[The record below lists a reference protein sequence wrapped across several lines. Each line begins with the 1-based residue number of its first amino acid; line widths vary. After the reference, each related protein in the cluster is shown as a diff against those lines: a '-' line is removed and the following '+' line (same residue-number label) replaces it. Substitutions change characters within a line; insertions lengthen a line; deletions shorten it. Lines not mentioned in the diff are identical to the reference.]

1 MRKDDKAIENI
12 KVSLKKFQEQYNEGN
27 VHGAEAFVKEFFI
40 DEKDTSLVGTGL
52 DSWCFG
58 IENIK
63 DEINSYWT
71 KEEKYLKHIELDID
85 DTVINLEGKAAVVA
99 ISGKSIRNISEEKIY
114 ENMIN
119 KLSKELND
127 DNVSRGILAKLLN
140 EISEE
145 IYNMS
150 LGEKYISLEEKYI
163 EPFRVTMVM
172 VNINSKWMIKHMKIS
187 FSGNILQM
195 TPADHNIEDKFKII
209 PIEKED
215 NLEISKI
222 QKILQTFQEAYDK
235 RDINLV
241 DSYGDELLHNDEELF
256 IFGTDQG
263 ENFHGFKEGKELFE
277 GDWKYWGDFNLNREN
292 AYISIL
298 DNVAVVY
305 SKALIEFTWGEEKVS
320 KWPKMNLKYYLN
332 ETEKSN
338 KEMTYEVLTS
348 IASCLDIIVNAKE
361 KPSYAMKFLGVL
373 VKKEGKW
380 KFNHMHFSNIVE

>member
-1 MRKDDKAIENI
+1 MRKDDKTIENI
-12 KVSLKKFQEQYNEGN
+12 KVALKKFQEQYNEGN
-27 VHGAEAFVKEFFI
+27 AHSAEAFVKEFFI

>member
-1 MRKDDKAIENI
+1 MREKNKTIEDI
-12 KVSLKKFQEQYNEGN
+12 KVILKDFQKQYNGGN
-27 VHGAEAFVKEFFI
+27 HYNAEAFVKKFFV
-40 DEKDTSLVGTGL
+40 DEKDTSLVGAGL
-52 DSWCFG
+52 NSWRFG

-71 KEEKYLKHIELDID
+71 KEEKHLKNMELDID
-85 DTVINLEGKAAVVA
+85 NAVINLEDKAAVVSV
-99 ISGKSIRNISEEKIY
+99 SGKSIRNISEEKIY

-127 DNVSRGILAKLLN
+127 NNVSRGTLAKLLH
-140 EISEE
+140 EISEG
-145 IYNMS
+145 IYNTI
-150 LGEKYISLEEKYI
+150 LGEKYIRLEENYI

-187 FSGNILQM
+187 FSGNGLEI

-215 NLEISKI
+215 NLEISEI
-222 QKILQTFQEAYDK
+222 QKVLQTFQEAYDK
-235 RDINLV
+235 RDVNLV

-292 AYISIL
+292 AYISVL

-305 SKALIEFTWGEEKVS
+305 SKALIEFTWGEDNVS
-320 KWPKMNLKYYLN
+320 RWPKMNLNYYLD
-332 ETEKSN
+332 ETEKSS
-338 KEMTYEVLTS
+338 KEMTYGMLTA
-348 IASCLDIIVNAKE
+348 IANCLDIIVNAKE
-361 KPSYAMKFLGVL
+361 KPLYAMKFLGVL

-380 KFNHMHFSNIVE
+380 KFNHMHFSEIVE

>member
-1 MRKDDKAIENI
+1 MREKNKTIEDI
-12 KVSLKKFQEQYNEGN
+12 KVILKDFQKQYNGGN
-27 VHGAEAFVKEFFI
+27 HYNVEAFVKKFFV
-40 DEKDTSLVGTGL
+40 DEKDTSLVGAGL
-52 DSWCFG
+52 NSWCFG
-58 IENIK
+58 IENIN

-71 KEEKYLKHIELDID
+71 KEEKYLKHMELDID
-85 DTVINLEGKAAVVA
+85 NAVINLEGKAAVVS
-99 ISGKSIRNISEEKIY
+99 ISGRNIRNISEEKIY

-119 KLSKELND
+119 KLSKELNA
-127 DNVSRGILAKLLN
+127 DNVSRGTLAKLLH

-145 IYNMS
+145 IYNIN
-150 LGEKYISLEEKYI
+150 LGKKYISLEEKYI

-187 FSGNILQM
+187 FSGNGLEI
-195 TPADHNIEDKFKII
+195 TPANHNIEDKFKII

-215 NLEISKI
+215 NLDISEI
-222 QKILQTFQEAYDK
+222 QKVLQTFQEAYDK
-235 RDINLV
+235 RDVNLV

-305 SKALIEFTWGEEKVS
+305 SKAIIEFTLDEDNVCS
-320 KWPKMNLKYYLN
+320 WPKMNLKYYLN

-338 KEMTYEVLTS
+338 KEMTYEMLTL
-348 IASCLDIIVNAKE
+348 IANCLDTIVNAKE
-361 KPSYAMKFLGVL
+361 KDLYSMKFLGVL

-380 KFNHMHFSNIVE
+380 KFNHMHFSDIVE

>member
-1 MRKDDKAIENI
+1 MREKNKTIEYI
-12 KVSLKKFQEQYNEGN
+12 KVILKDFQKQYNGGN
-27 VHGAEAFVKEFFI
+27 HYNAEAFVKKFFV
-40 DEKDTSLVGTGL
+40 DEKDTSLVGAGL
-52 DSWCFG
+52 NSWRFG

-71 KEEKYLKHIELDID
+71 KEEKHLKHMELDMD
-85 DTVINLEGKAAVVA
+85 NAVINLEDKAAVVSV
-99 ISGKSIRNISEEKIY
+99 SGKSIRNISEEKIY

-127 DNVSRGILAKLLN
+127 DNVSRGTLAKLLH
-140 EISEE
+140 EISEG
-145 IYNMS
+145 IYNTI
-150 LGEKYISLEEKYI
+150 LGEKYISLEENYI

-187 FSGNILQM
+187 FSGNGLEI

-215 NLEISKI
+215 NLEISEI
-222 QKILQTFQEAYDK
+222 QKVLQIFQEAYDK
-235 RDINLV
+235 RDVNLV

-292 AYISIL
+292 AYISVL

-305 SKALIEFTWGEEKVS
+305 SKALIEFTWGEDNVS
-320 KWPKMNLKYYLN
+320 RWPKMNLNYYLD
-332 ETEKSN
+332 ETEKSS
-338 KEMTYEVLTS
+338 KEMTYGMLTA
-348 IASCLDIIVNAKE
+348 IANCLDIIVNAKE
-361 KPSYAMKFLGVL
+361 KPLYAMKFLGVL

-380 KFNHMHFSNIVE
+380 KFNHMHFSDIAE

>member
-1 MRKDDKAIENI
+1 MRKDDKTVENI
-12 KVSLKKFQEQYNEGN
+12 KMALKKFQEQYNEGN
-27 VHGAEAFVKEFFI
+27 AHGAEAFVKEFFI

-85 DTVINLEGKAAVVA
+85 DAVINLEGKAAVVS

-119 KLSKELND
+119 KLSKELNG
-127 DNVSRGILAKLLN
+127 DNISRGTLAKLLN

-145 IYNMS
+145 IYNIS

-163 EPFRVTMVM
+163 KPFRVTMVM
-172 VNINSKWMIKHMKIS
+172 VNINSNWMIKHMKIS
-187 FSGNILQM
+187 FSGNILEM
-195 TPADHNIEDKFKII
+195 TSADHNIEDKFKII

-215 NLEISKI
+215 NLEISEI
-222 QKILQTFQEAYDK
+222 QKVLQTFQEAYDK

-305 SKALIEFTWGEEKVS
+305 SKALIEFTWGEENVS

-338 KEMTYEVLTS
+338 KEITYEMLTS